1 MTAHPSILLIEDS
14 PGECELFRLAL
25 AQTGL
30 DVALYTEHDAEA
42 ALHFLV
48 DRASQQPSSVPAHSP
63 PPQEGGLNW
72 PPTARNISPAQ
83 PQARRDAPLPERGE
97 PAPARSA
104 STGGQSGLPSVI
116 LLDWHLQR
124 QHGDKFLR
132 LLRADSRLASV
143 PVVVF
148 STSDAS
154 SDLRAGYAHGANG
167 YVVKPST
174 YAELVRF
181 TGDLCGYWV
190 QWNRSAHQ
198 SDDGRRS
205 LQVTKS

>member
-1 MTAHPSILLIEDS
+1 
-14 PGECELFRLAL
+14 
-25 AQTGL
+25 
-30 DVALYTEHDAEA
+30 VALYTEHDAEA